1 MSGLSSSP
9 ESRGA
14 LETAQRDPAG
24 VSLNFDPETA
34 PYRTPFR
41 DAALE
46 FILQTAQ
53 ELSGGRI
60 ESAEVQMV
68 WAVDEPDSE
77 HLDLVLTMSADRDTA
92 WKLVCDI
99 IDRQMER
106 EKDLPDKVRE
116 DLAHWVCFGF
126 SPVWL

>member
-9 ESRGA
+9 ERRGA

-24 VSLNFDPETA
+24 VSLHFDPETA

-77 HLDLVLTMSADRDTA
+77 HLDLALTMSADRDTA
-92 WKLVCDI
+92 WKLQCGI
-99 IDRQMER
+99 IDRLCEWRKAWSQEENEEYGR
-106 EKDLPDKVRE
+106 
-116 DLAHWVCFGF
+116 WIYFGF